1 MIKERVITILSW
13 SDIRL
18 PKLEE
23 MTGISR
29 YTWSNLKNPSKS
41 REIKEEEILAIA
53 KVFPQFRWWLLTGEV
68 MPEAGQIS
76 PSYEDAQ
83 RETSSQQGVDE
94 H

>member
-1 MIKERVITILSW
+1 MIKERVITILAW
-13 SDIRL
+13 SDIKL

-23 MTGISR
+23 LTGISR

-68 MPEAGQIS
+68 LPEIGQIS
-76 PSYEDAQ
+76 PDYEGLGQNLA
-83 RETSSQQGVDE
+83 E
-94 H
+94 

>member
-1 MIKERVITILSW
+1 MIKQRVITILSW

-23 MTGISR
+23 LTGISR
-29 YTWSNLKNPSKS
+29 YTWSNLKNPSKN

-68 MPEAGQIS
+68 MPEVGQTS
-76 PSYEDAQ
+76 PDYEEANPNLSDRDA
-83 RETSSQQGVDE
+83 R
-94 H
+94 